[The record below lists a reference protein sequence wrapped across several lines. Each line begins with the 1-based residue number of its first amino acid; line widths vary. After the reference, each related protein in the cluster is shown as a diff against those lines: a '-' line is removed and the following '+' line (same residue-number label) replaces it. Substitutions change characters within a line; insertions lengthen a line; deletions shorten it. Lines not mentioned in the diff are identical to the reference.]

1 MKCGNCHAN
10 NAAHN
15 KFCKECGQPLIPSTS
30 RDNSV
35 VTENSELYGK
45 EVEIIFYIDPT
56 TGKITGLVNPT
67 EELASKIKKNGVR
80 QRVTIEPP
88 DNVVSDTDA
97 GTVLTFIRQSK
108 DFLGEEY
115 DEADYRNISVAELK
129 KEYLKLFERVLKT
142 KAQRGIK

>member
-1 MKCGNCHAN
+1 MKCSNCQAN

-15 KFCKECGQPLIPSTS
+15 KFCKECGQPLTNHSAHPMPVS
-30 RDNSV
+30 
-35 VTENSELYGK
+35 NSELYGK
-45 EVEIIFYIDPT
+45 EVEVLFYIDPS

-67 EELASKIKKNGVR
+67 EELASKVKKDGVR
-80 QRVTIEPP
+80 QRVTIEAP
-88 DNVVSDTDA
+88 DNVVSDADA

-108 DFLGEEY
+108 EFLGEDY
-115 DEADYRNISVAELK
+115 DESNYRNLSVVELK